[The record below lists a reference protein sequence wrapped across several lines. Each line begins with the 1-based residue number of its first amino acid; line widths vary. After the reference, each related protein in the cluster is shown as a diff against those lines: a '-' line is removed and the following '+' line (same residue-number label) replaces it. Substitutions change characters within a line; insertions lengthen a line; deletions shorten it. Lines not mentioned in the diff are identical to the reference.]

1 MSDYSPEA
9 LQQLVKDGIKT
20 IELLQ
25 QSPEDFQKTYG
36 RSAIQEPSTRA
47 RIQAWESINPNNDH
61 SGDKNKGGQGAQEGA
76 DTSSSKRDT
85 AAYGGHGDQPQGNW
99 DNKETGLQGSDQ
111 QIWDAAYHD
120 GNSGR
125 DRGNSTGGLPKAG
138 EGGDTLQSGNQEF
151 EGYHPDGPV
160 DAREY
165 NQISSMDHE
174 MSAAELFGATTQ
186 LTSMRSATTDDFAK
200 VFEEGTPKV
209 HRRLR
214 GITAVVPASKAVG
227 SAGGPVKKGTDES
240 TVSTLLG
247 DVQLSG
253 SGAIHNVHPSLLHQ
267 PKKNAHAENAQ
278 SSVQDVST
286 TGVTGQSSEAACYN
300 QEVEGK
306 LNLVLR
312 ELDSISKRLDYLPEI
327 KEEIKNIN
335 KKITNLSL
343 GLSTVE
349 NYIKS
354 MMIIIPSSGKA
365 EGKESPEINP
375 DLKAV
380 IGRDKTRGLREVL
393 EQRSDLESLELTGS
407 VKGSVDKKYVTQELD
422 FGKSNAANFIPSND
436 PSSYYT
442 IVAMIKDEIEDV
454 KRQHDLINWVSESMA
469 KYPIEQIYRLVR
481 EALDAEEDY
490 TDESESD

>member
-76 DTSSSKRDT
+76 DTSSSERDT
-85 AAYGGHGDQPQGNW
+85 TAYGGHGDQPQSNW
-99 DNKETGLQGSDQ
+99 DNKEAGLQGSDQ

-138 EGGDTLQSGNQEF
+138 EGGDTLQSRNQEF

-227 SAGGPVKKGTDES
+227 SVGGPVKKGAQTRVLYRHFWGTYNYPGVVQS
-240 TVSTLLG
+240 TMCTPHCYTNPKRMLMRRMPKAVCKMYQRPGLLAK
-247 DVQLSG
+247 VARLH
-253 SGAIHNVHPSLLHQ
+253 AII
-267 PKKNAHAENAQ
+267 
-278 SSVQDVST
+278 
-286 TGVTGQSSEAACYN
+286 
-300 QEVEGK
+300 
-306 LNLVLR
+306 R
-312 ELDSISKRLDYLPEI
+312 RL
-327 KEEIKNIN
+327 
-335 KKITNLSL
+335 
-343 GLSTVE
+343 
-349 NYIKS
+349 
-354 MMIIIPSSGKA
+354 
-365 EGKESPEINP
+365 KESSI
-375 DLKAV
+375 L
-380 IGRDKTRGLREVL
+380 
-393 EQRSDLESLELTGS
+393 
-407 VKGSVDKKYVTQELD
+407 
-422 FGKSNAANFIPSND
+422 F
-436 PSSYYT
+436 
-442 IVAMIKDEIEDV
+442 
-454 KRQHDLINWVSESMA
+454 
-469 KYPIEQIYRLVR
+469 
-481 EALDAEEDY
+481 
-490 TDESESD
+490 